1 MEPEFLL
8 LSYVIIFIKVYGK
21 SNREEVSKQCENV
34 TFKRK
39 IKSTRRE
46 EIRAR
51 GRSGQG
57 AGRDQ
62 GKGQGQIRAR
72 GRDLSSSFSQPFS
85 QTATEMR
92 CSNRSSWAATSIDSP
107 FI

>member
-72 GRDLSSSFSQPFS
+72 GRDLSSRFS